1 MVRQLLFPTE
11 GGGALRRFLNVRKR
25 IYSDAWNDDRPRR
38 GPVTLLD
45 FRRRDDVAD
54 LRSSLTSKRRGIFG
68 CWRVS
73 DDSVIGGYSA
83 SRMALHDDD
92 GEGKLPPFLRWSGHV
107 STKIGQS
114 HLARNVTRSGFAAI
128 LSPDFPMGVPLGRFY
143 NALEICARVDR
154 RTYAVNLH
162 IETYFP
168 EDMYQGF
175 ILGSKLPPPKI
186 QKIYNDENTWGERQE
201 KSEQSTPEPLD
212 VRDFLK
218 HREKDFL
225 TSDPDNHP
233 YFGHPPVGFTK
244 LILPFKDFALTAR
257 GRMRH
262 EQRDLDGAITIE
274 SIGFTIMDGV
284 DGDFTFDLVSLRAV
298 NVLNGEVVGTLE
310 DEEREEMILQRQS
323 AANSKSDESETDAT
337 NTLRVEKQT

>member
-1 MVRQLLFPTE
+1 ME
-11 GGGALRRFLNVRKR
+11 
-25 IYSDAWNDDRPRR
+25 
-38 GPVTLLD
+38 
-45 FRRRDDVAD
+45 
-54 LRSSLTSKRRGIFG
+54 
-68 CWRVS
+68 
-73 DDSVIGGYSA
+73 
-83 SRMALHDDD
+83 LHDRD
-92 GEGKLPPFLRWSGHV
+92 EEAKSPPFLRWSGHV
-107 STKIGQS
+107 NTKIGQS

-128 LSPDFPMGVPLGRFY
+128 LTPDFPMGVPLGRLY
-143 NALEICARVDR
+143 NALEICARVDS

-175 ILGSKLPPPKI
+175 IVGSKLPPPKLQQI
-186 QKIYNDENTWGERQE
+186 DSSENTWGE
-201 KSEQSTPEPLD
+201 SEEEPDPSTAEPLD

-218 HREKDFL
+218 HREKDFKMA
-225 TSDPDNHP
+225 DPDNHP

-257 GRMRH
+257 GRLRH

-298 NVLNGEVVGTLE
+298 NVLDGQVVGTLK
-310 DEEREEMILQRQS
+310 DEEREEMILQRQN
-323 AANSKSDESETDAT
+323 ATKSSSDGRETDTTKPLKDES
-337 NTLRVEKQT
+337 QS